1 MKNVFLNSMG
11 IICSLGSGKEKVRE
25 ALFSAADPGGLT
37 MTDRYSPGQK
47 LYCGVVAT
55 ELPDIS
61 DKHPSFHTRNNAL
74 CLKALS
80 EIRPEV
86 DAAISK
92 FGRTRVAVVLG
103 TSTPGLTEGLI
114 ARRHYEQFG
123 TWPVGFSMVKQELGS
138 LADFVAAELGTAG
151 IAHVISTACSS
162 GAKSL
167 ASGTRILNAGL
178 ADAVIVGGC
187 DVLGE
192 FTVAGFCALEAISA
206 ERCNPLSVHRSGINL
221 GEGAAIFLM
230 TLEEGPV
237 RLAGWGETSDAHHIS
252 APDPTGKGAMAAMR
266 LALDRAGLTPNS
278 IDYLNLHGTGT
289 RQNDEMECLAVS
301 NVFGERLAVSSTK
314 PLTGH
319 ALAGA
324 GAIEAAF
331 CWLTLTQNSQGLLP
345 PHWWDGHFD
354 PELKSLNVTNPGHR
368 LGRSPRYVV
377 SNSFAFGGSNAT
389 LLLGGN

>member
-1 MKNVFLNSMG
+1 MKNFFLNSMG
-11 IICSLGSGKEKVRE
+11 IICSLGSGKERVRE
-25 ALFSAADPGGLT
+25 TLFSPIDPSGLT
-37 MTDRYSPGQK
+37 ITDRYSPGRN

-61 DKHPSFHTRNNAL
+61 DRHPSFRTRNNAL

-80 EIRPEV
+80 EIKPEV

-114 ARRHYEQFG
+114 ARRHYEKSG
-123 TWPVGFSMVKQELGS
+123 TWPVGFSMVEQELGS

-167 ASGTRILNAGL
+167 ASGARILNAGL

-192 FTVAGFCALEAISA
+192 FTVAGFCALEAISGA
-206 ERCNPLSVHRSGINL
+206 RCNPLSVHRSGINL

-252 APDPTGKGAMAAMR
+252 APDPTGKGATAAMR
-266 LALDRAGLTPNS
+266 LALNRAGLSPNS

-289 RQNDEMECLAVS
+289 RQNDEMESLAVS
-301 NVFGERLAVSSTK
+301 DVFGERLVVSSTK

-319 ALAGA
+319 TLAGA

-331 CWLTLTQNSQGLLP
+331 CWMTLTENSEGVVP
-345 PHWWDGHFD
+345 PHWWDGNFD
-354 PELKSLNVTNPGHR
+354 PNLRPLHIANPGYR
-368 LGRSPRYVV
+368 LGRSPRYVL
-377 SNSFAFGGSNAT
+377 SNSFAFGGNNAS
-389 LLLGGN
+389 LLLGAS